1 MGQAIDLFL
10 VYQFIKRLSTPFE
23 DTKAFELGLIDE
35 KGKRLKKASTRE
47 EKDAMTY
54 YDRLI
59 FNLKRLIAKA
69 GIQSRFVTFAA
80 ALFLLKEEQS
90 GVKRDEEVT
99 EKELMLFK
107 EENMSTI
114 RDLVE
119 LTEDAPANAVGGGNI
134 AGAGPGEDPPISK
147 KVLKRYKQRVA
158 QANTAAD
165 SSRKTFGNLRIRGG

>member
-1 MGQAIDLFL
+1 MGQAVDLFL

-23 DTKAFELGLIDE
+23 ETKAYELGLIDE
-35 KGKRLKKASTRE
+35 KGKRLKKASTRD

-69 GIQSRFVTFAA
+69 GIQSKFVTFAA

-90 GVKRDEEVT
+90 GTKRDEEVT

-107 EENMSTI
+107 EQNMSTI
-114 RDLVE
+114 KNLVE
-119 LTEDAPANAVGGGNI
+119 LTEDAPANAVGTGNI
-134 AGAGPGEDPPISK
+134 AGAGPGEDPPVSMR
-147 KVLKRYKQRVA
+147 VLRRHRNKNKQ
-158 QANTAAD
+158 QANTVG
-165 SSRKTFGNLRIRGG
+165 RKVFHQMRS